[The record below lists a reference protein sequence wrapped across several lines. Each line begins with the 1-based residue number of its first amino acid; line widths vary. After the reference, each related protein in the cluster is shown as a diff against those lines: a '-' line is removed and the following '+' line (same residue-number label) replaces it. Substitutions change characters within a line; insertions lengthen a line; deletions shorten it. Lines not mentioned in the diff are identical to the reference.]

1 MNVESC
7 GINYTL
13 AQFSSASGRRA
24 RRAAT
29 DERVVCLA
37 PTRQRSGRGAR
48 GATGARGGRG
58 ARREGRGPARGRGE
72 AAARGRRALTPPWR
86 RLSTH
91 TTRADIMI
99 WRQSEYTHTLTHT
112 HSIYTS

>member
-1 MNVESC
+1 M
-7 GINYTL
+7 NYTL

-48 GATGARGGRG
+48 GARGGRA

-99 WRQSEYTHTLTHT
+99 WRQSEYIHTHSLTHT
-112 HSIYTS
+112 VYTQVNSYCVS